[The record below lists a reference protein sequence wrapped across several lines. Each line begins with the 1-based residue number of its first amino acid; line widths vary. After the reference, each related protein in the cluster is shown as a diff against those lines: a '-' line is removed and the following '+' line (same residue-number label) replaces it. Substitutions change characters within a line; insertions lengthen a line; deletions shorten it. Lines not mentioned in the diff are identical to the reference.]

1 MKAIGY
7 IDSLPISEERALFA
21 FDTPEPTPGPRDLKV
36 AVKAIAVN
44 PVDTKVRMR
53 RTGTAAEP
61 VILGWD
67 AAGIVETVG
76 AEVTLFKPGDKV
88 FYAGAINR
96 PGTNAPFHLVDE
108 RIVGHM
114 PASLGFAEAAALP
127 LTAITAWE
135 ALFDRLRLTRDSTG
149 TLLIIG
155 AAGGVGSL
163 AVQFARQLTGLTV
176 VGTASRPESREW
188 LEKLGA
194 HAVIDHTRPLSE
206 ELAKAG
212 FDGADH
218 VFSLTGTDTHWPEI
232 VKALKPQ
239 GQVALIDDPDLI
251 DVRLLKQK
259 SASLHWE
266 FMFARPLFGTPDM
279 IAQHALLDEVARLVD
294 AGQVKTTLGANY
306 GPITAEN
313 LKRAHAALES
323 GRAIG
328 KIVLEGW

>member
-7 IDSLPISEERALFA
+7 IDSLPISEERSLYG
-21 FDTPEPTPGPRDLKV
+21 FDAAEPVPGPRDLKV
-36 AVKAIAVN
+36 AIWGIAVN

-53 RTGTAAEP
+53 RAGTAETP

-67 AAGIVETVG
+67 AAGVVEAVG
-76 AEVTLFKPGDKV
+76 PEVTLFKPGDHV
-88 FYAGAINR
+88 FYAGALTR
-96 PGTNAPFHLVDE
+96 PGTNAQFHLVDE

-114 PASLGFAEAAALP
+114 PTSLGFAEAAALP

-135 ALFDRLRLTRDSTG
+135 ALFDRLRLTRESKG
-149 TLLIIG
+149 TLLIVG

-188 LEKLGA
+188 LEGLGA
-194 HAVIDHTRPLSE
+194 HAVIDHSKPLSE
-206 ELAKAG
+206 ELAAAG
-212 FDGADH
+212 FAGADH
-218 VFSLTGTDTHWPEI
+218 IFSLTATDRHWEEL

-239 GQVALIDDPDLI
+239 GQVALIDDPDAI
-251 DVRLLKQK
+251 DVRMLKQK

-266 FMFARPLFGTPDM
+266 FMFARPLFETADM
-279 IAQHALLDEVARLVD
+279 IEQHRLLDEVARLVD
-294 AGQVKTTLGANY
+294 AGTVKTTLGANF

>member
-7 IDSLPISEERALFA
+7 IDSLPITEERALFA
-21 FDTPEPTPGPRDLKV
+21 FDAPEPTPGPRDLKV

-44 PVDTKVRMR
+44 PVDTKVRLR
-53 RTGTAAEP
+53 RAGTPEAP

-67 AAGIVETVG
+67 AAGIVEAVG
-76 AEVTLFKPGDKV
+76 AEVTLFRPGDRV
-88 FYAGAINR
+88 FYAGALTR
-96 PGTNAPFHLVDE
+96 PGTNAAFHLVDE
-108 RIVGHM
+108 RIVGHA
-114 PASLGFAEAAALP
+114 PSSLGFAEAAALP

-149 TLLIIG
+149 TLMIVG

-163 AVQFARQLTGLTV
+163 AVQFARELTGLAV

-188 LEKLGA
+188 LEGLGA
-194 HAVIDHTRPLSE
+194 TAVIDHSKPLSE
-206 ELAKAG
+206 ELKAAG

-218 VFSLTGTDTHWPEI
+218 VFSLTATDRHWEEI

-266 FMFARPLFGTPDM
+266 FMFARPLFETPDM
-279 IAQHALLDEVARLVD
+279 IAQHHLLEEVARLVD
-294 AGQVKTTLGANY
+294 AGRVKTTLGANY
-306 GPITAEN
+306 GPITPEN